1 MFERASAVRTEYCT
15 HTIPPHFLQHEW
27 QPVNALVKALRSKYS
42 DYAVFFYNQFSPE
55 VIAMIWRPD
64 AFKPQ
69 PFSAV
74 ASEFKR
80 PVAGQ
85 WKEDSLVIANAD
97 DLMEEI
103 GYLSRNVVSTF
114 KVFDA
119 KQPNDAP
126 LQKRQRK
133 SPANDDN
140 DDDGSEE
147 SGSGSELE

>member
-1 MFERASAVRTEYCT
+1 M
-15 HTIPPHFLQHEW
+15 L
-27 QPVNALVKALRSKYS
+27 
-42 DYAVFFYNQFSPE
+42 
-55 VIAMIWRPD
+55 WRPD
-64 AFKPQ
+64 AFTPQ

-74 ASEFKR
+74 ASECKR
-80 PVAGQ
+80 PVTAQ

-97 DLMEEI
+97 ELMEEI

-133 SPANDDN
+133 PLVKDDN
-140 DDDGSEE
+140 DDDGSEG
-147 SGSGSELE
+147 SSSGSEQE